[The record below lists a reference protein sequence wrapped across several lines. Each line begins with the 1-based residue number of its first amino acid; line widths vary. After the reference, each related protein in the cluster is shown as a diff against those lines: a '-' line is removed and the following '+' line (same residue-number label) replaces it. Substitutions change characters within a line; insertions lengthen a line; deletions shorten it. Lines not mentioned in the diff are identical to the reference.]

1 MNIYLTRHGE
11 TRLNKDELMQG
22 HVDEPLSE
30 VGIAQAKA
38 RREMLGD
45 ISIPA
50 CVEARK
56 SFGGTSPTEVERQ
69 IRTGREWLES
79 VK

>member
-1 MNIYLTRHGE
+1 MATLKE
-11 TRLNKDELMQG
+11 TDARLDK
-22 HVDEPLSE
+22 
-30 VGIAQAKA
+30 
-38 RREMLGD
+38 EMLGD

>member
-1 MNIYLTRHGE
+1 MATLKE
-11 TRLNKDELMQG
+11 TDARLDK
-22 HVDEPLSE
+22 
-30 VGIAQAKA
+30 
-38 RREMLGD
+38 EMLGD

-56 SFGGTSPTEVERQ
+56 SFGGTAPSEVERQ
-69 IRTGREWLES
+69 IRVGREWLES